1 MTHPFE
7 IPDILCLIC
16 EEALPS
22 DLARLLSTSHLF
34 FNCAVP
40 VVWRSLPES
49 APMILTRLLPNA
61 DTYLERNLDATLAE
75 VQSTINRRSITRTI
89 QPLGGGPY
97 APYVKQLARHRR
109 NRQSNIIWDRL
120 LRLVDRR
127 PILPNLE
134 VLKFSLGI
142 PSSFTVQDPASYLSA
157 YLSPTLVEIDHARNT
172 RLPVGPKSLS
182 DFALSLA
189 QQCPYIHTL
198 KLSDVTRFSI
208 MDPVESA
215 LLADS
220 LSRFHN
226 LRILGLGPVALDPK
240 VLTAISSLPS
250 LEELILDEAPD
261 IWELPGLETNYS
273 HLHGGFSTLRRL
285 GISSR
290 FRLPATPTWGIVP
303 LVQRLTSISVRVH
316 SNVTQ
321 LELCAFVRDICQCSP
336 LITSLSLDCT
346 SSTNYVA
353 LLAPDLI
360 ETLGRLAL
368 QRLRLQ
374 GEQYYG
380 SSSHWNIERF
390 ALAFPGLDYL
400 RLYSYYFTFE
410 DLTFI
415 AKHMPK
421 LQQLSMGVK
430 IFTVWPST
438 EEVSLL
444 APAPS
449 PSRLHFHLRIFDGSD
464 GWDVKEVFDEL
475 PNQKSETIVAYL
487 HALWPGGVICEAY
500 HRPRKGGR
508 PGYTDQINAA
518 LRKLRELDGHGN
530 QAEAIPPKY
539 IRKRAMP
546 WLEGFSRVFIPTLS
560 QYNSCFPPP
569 S

>member
-1 MTHPFE
+1 MVHPFE

-22 DLARLLSTSHLF
+22 DLAKLLSTSRLF

-61 DTYLERNLDATLAE
+61 DAYLGRNLDATLAE
-75 VQSTINRRSITRTI
+75 SL
-89 QPLGGGPY
+89 QPLDAQSLVRFNLY
-97 APYVKQLARHRR
+97 APYIKQLARHRR

-120 LRLVDRR
+120 LRLVDRQ

-142 PSSFTVQDPASYLSA
+142 PSKSTVQDPTSYLSA

-189 QQCPYIHTL
+189 QQCPYLHTL

-208 MDPVESA
+208 MDPAHSGQ
-215 LLADS
+215 LADS

-226 LRILGLGPVALDPK
+226 LRVLGLGPVALDPN
-240 VLTAISSLPS
+240 VLTAISNLPS
-250 LEELILDEAPD
+250 LKGLILDEAPD

-273 HLHGGFSTLRRL
+273 HLHGGFSTLQCL
-285 GISSR
+285 GISPR
-290 FRLPATPTWGIVP
+290 FRLPVTPTWSIVP

-316 SNVTQ
+316 SRVTQ
-321 LELCAFVRDICQCSP
+321 LELCAFVRDMCQCSP

-346 SSTNYVA
+346 SSINYVA
-353 LLAPDLI
+353 LFTSDLI
-360 ETLGRLAL
+360 ETLSRLPL

-374 GEQYYG
+374 GKQYYG
-380 SSSHWNIERF
+380 SSPHWNIERF
-390 ALAFPGLDYL
+390 SLAFPGLEYL
-400 RLYSYYFTFE
+400 RLYGYYFTFE

-421 LQQLSMGVK
+421 LQQLSMRVK
-430 IFTVWPST
+430 FFTVWPST
-438 EEVSLL
+438 EEISLL
-444 APAPS
+444 ALAPS
-449 PSRLHFHLRIFDGSD
+449 PSRLHFHLRIFDGLD
-464 GWDVKEVFDEL
+464 GWDVMEVLDEL
-475 PNQKSETIVAYL
+475 PNQKLETIAAYL
-487 HALWPGGVICEAY
+487 HALWPEGVICEAY

-518 LRKLRELDGHGN
+518 LRKLRELDGHGY

-539 IRKRAMP
+539 ICKRALP
-546 WLEGFSRVFIPTLS
+546 WFEGF
-560 QYNSCFPPP
+560 
-569 S
+569 